1 MLQLFG
7 TGVISLWL
15 QAMGLNPPTPQDWL
29 AYGVPALSPIQPATA
44 TVEPYLQQ
52 LAQESFSSTNQGI
65 WIQAGETLL
74 ANHRGAQPLPAASL
88 TKVATS
94 LVALQTWG
102 PDHQFLTQISATG
115 PIRNGILQGNLVIQ
129 GGGDPLFVW
138 EEAISLGNT
147 LNQLGITRVSG
158 DLIISGN
165 FAMNYETDPLQA
177 GRFLREGLNVGDWS
191 PEVQAL
197 YWQMPPGTP
206 RPQVV
211 IAGAVR
217 PMPTPPVPLIPLV
230 RHRSLPLT
238 QLIKQMNIYSNNAMA
253 EMLAVQ
259 LGGAPVIARQAAIAA
274 RVPAAEIRLV
284 NGSGLSPDNR
294 MSPRAVCGLFQAL
307 QQLVQPQLSLAD
319 LFPVSGRDLG
329 TLELRAIPEQAVVK
343 TGTLW
348 NVSTLAGILPTREYG
363 PTWFA
368 IMNYGEGVDS
378 FRRQQDRLLQ
388 ALIKQWGPAPS
399 SASQVPLAPR
409 RLGEPQRNEVLV
421 ANPASAE

>member
-7 TGVISLWL
+7 AGVISLWL
-15 QAMGLNPPTPQDWL
+15 QAMELQPPAPQDWL
-29 AYGVPALSPIQPATA
+29 AYAVPALSQTQLATP
-44 TVEPYLQQ
+44 TLEPYLQQ
-52 LAQESFSSTNQGI
+52 LAQEGFAPTNQGI

-102 PDHQFLTQISATG
+102 PNHQFLTEISATG
-115 PIRNGILQGNLVIQ
+115 PIRNGILQGDLVIQ

-165 FAMNYETDPLQA
+165 FAMNYETEPLLA
-177 GRFLREGLNVGDWS
+177 GTFLREGLNAGDWS

-197 YWQMPPGTP
+197 YWQMPSGTP

-217 PMPTPPVPLIPLV
+217 SMPTPPVPLIPLI

-259 LGGAPVIARQAAIAA
+259 LGGASVIARQAAIAA
-274 RVPAAEIRLV
+274 QVPAAEIQLV

-307 QQLVQPQLSLAD
+307 QRLIQPQLSLAD

-329 TLELRAIPEQAVVK
+329 TLELREIPEQAVVK

-348 NVSTLAGILPTREYG
+348 NVSTLAGMLPNREYG

-368 IMNYGEGVDS
+368 IMNYGEGIDR
-378 FRRQQDRLLQ
+378 FRQQQDQLLQ
-388 ALIKQWGPAPS
+388 SLEKQWGPAPGR
-399 SASQVPLAPR
+399 ASQVPLAPR
-409 RLGEPQRNEVLV
+409 RLGEPQRNEVLLV
-421 ANPASAE
+421 NRP